1 MIWMFLLLP
10 PSGLALLRELEKA
23 REERLYSERKR
34 EDLVKKARSMQ
45 TKTNNRRNQGK
56 QEVELIDNKYEN
68 QQLNET

>member
-1 MIWMFLLLP
+1 
-10 PSGLALLRELEKA
+10 
-23 REERLYSERKR
+23 
-34 EDLVKKARSMQ
+34 MQ